1 MAKKSLCPKPG
12 HAGAPCGRP
21 KWAPKHSCFWHYMLT
36 QPIEVQVHAALW
48 RLDRVAEPYRRSRVP
63 ETEWPAGERFC
74 SGCQTFVPLFYARGS
89 RCKPCASRASH
100 AAHIE
105 KTYGLTGEDY
115 QSLLRAQ
122 GGRCAIC
129 RCAPQTRRLVVD
141 HDHRSGEVRGLLC
154 TRCNHDLLGA
164 AHDSLEILRAAVAY
178 LEHPPYG
185 QQKAPA
191 GFSSAGAFHTWKEMQ
206 ATV

>member
-12 HAGAPCGRP
+12 HAGVPCGRL

-89 RCKPCASRASH
+89 RCKPCASRANH
-100 AAHIE
+100 RGHIE
-105 KTYGLTGEDY
+105 RTYGLAQDDY
-115 QSLLRAQ
+115 DDLLRWQ
-122 GGRCAIC
+122 GGRCFIC
-129 RCAPQTRRLVVD
+129 GKHPRGNRRLAVD
-141 HDHRSGEVRGLLC
+141 HDHATGAVRGLLC
-154 TRCNHDLLGA
+154 ANDEWGCNRAVLGIVRDLATAQRLV
-164 AHDSLEILRAAVAY
+164 DYYVMTPLERMRRG
-178 LEHPPYG
+178 E
-185 QQKAPA
+185 AP
-191 GFSSAGAFHTWKEMQ
+191 
-206 ATV
+206 VP